1 MFLSQ
6 VCSISRNLSRYHFL
20 YFFLLLFLAVPSDL
34 KKKERN
40 LRFLANCILVKFFRY
55 LHLLMPGINSSL
67 STSQI
72 QYSGRVLLLFSSI
85 KLPQLSLITLI
96 LYFYTAATACFTV
109 RIILYIVVCSQSHS
123 KNPYGPRL
131 NIYNRF
137 LTIMAEN
144 PSISRLT

>member
-1 MFLSQ
+1 MTDFCLKFQ
-6 VCSISRNLSRYHFL
+6 EYI
-20 YFFLLLFLAVPSDL
+20 LLF
-34 KKKERN
+34 
-40 LRFLANCILVKFFRY
+40 CIETALLVSGYFMIISLNAPEQHQTQIYKY
-55 LHLLMPGINSSL
+55 LHLLMTGINSSL

-109 RIILYIVVCSQSHS
+109 RIILHIVVYSQSHS
-123 KNPYGPRL
+123 KNSYGPRL
-131 NIYNRF
+131 NIYNSF

-144 PSISRLT
+144 PSISHLK